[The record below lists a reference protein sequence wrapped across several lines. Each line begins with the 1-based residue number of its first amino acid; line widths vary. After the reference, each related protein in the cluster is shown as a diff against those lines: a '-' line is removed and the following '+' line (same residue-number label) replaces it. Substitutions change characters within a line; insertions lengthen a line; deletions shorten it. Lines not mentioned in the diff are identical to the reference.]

1 LSFDGVYHKRREG
14 VGHMKLGCDRSI
26 RDDRQFAED
35 RNNGGRFQGI
45 IVYLGIVLRCYQGF
59 GNAVGRVRGRPRG
72 TAGSNTTWTEFPGDG
87 WFFDDTLLG
96 DSWRSTFLK
105 TIAA

>member
-1 LSFDGVYHKRREG
+1 MR
-14 VGHMKLGCDRSI
+14 LGCDRSI

-59 GNAVGRVRGRPRG
+59 GNAVGRVTGRPRG
-72 TAGSNTTWTEFPGDG
+72 TAGSNTTWTEFPMRWMVFRRYLVG
-87 WFFDDTLLG
+87 
-96 DSWRSTFLK
+96 
-105 TIAA
+105 

>member
-1 LSFDGVYHKRREG
+1 
-14 VGHMKLGCDRSI
+14 MKLGCDRSI

-45 IVYLGIVLRCYQGF
+45 IATWVLYQGF

-72 TAGSNTTWTEFPGDG
+72 TAGSNTTWTEFPMR
-87 WFFDDTLLG
+87 WMVDTLWVIHG
-96 DSWRSTFLK
+96 VQHS
-105 TIAA
+105 